1 MSMLDSFFSKG
12 SFKGSK
18 CKTLLKLTIPRIKL
32 LRNRREI
39 HIKQMRRD
47 IAKLLETGQEATARI
62 RVEHI
67 IREEK
72 MMAAQE
78 IIELFCELV
87 VVRLPIIEAQRECP
101 LDLKEAI
108 SSLCFAAPR
117 CADLPELIQVQM
129 AFAAKY
135 GKEFV
140 AAATELMP
148 ECGVNRQLIE
158 HLSVRAPSPD
168 VKLNLLKEIAE
179 EHELDWDPT
188 ASETELLK
196 PHEDLL
202 NGPSQ
207 FSSTSIPL
215 PQEKHEESVRTPLE
229 QTHDEQSDSD
239 ADYDLLDLPEVPN
252 SSIQPTVPSETVLRT
267 EMLPF
272 PASALSDLNNESE
285 TRFGSNDDFPYKP
298 DKMLDKSATEEKQF
312 LPFMSPP
319 AATAAVVVKESGPP
333 PPGTKTAVEYE
344 AKESSPLPVP
354 RTKTGITDDLQDVLA
369 AAQAAAES
377 AERAAAVART
387 AASLAQLRISELI
400 RKQNEDESTD
410 NPFSGDNHRS
420 ETPETPNLDRQSSAQ
435 DHEGGFNSSSPPPQ
449 LFSPHQPQRLPS
461 MDDGFM
467 SYPNLFTSRSPDE
480 LSRAQSFADN
490 VRSSDDH

>member
-1 MSMLDSFFSKG
+1 MDSFFSKG
-12 SFKGSK
+12 SFKASK

-87 VVRLPIIEAQRECP
+87 VVRLPIIESQRECP

-129 AFAAKY
+129 AFAGKY

-158 HLSVRAPSPD
+158 HLSVRAPAPE

-202 NGPSQ
+202 NGPTQLASPKL
-207 FSSTSIPL
+207 PL
-215 PQEKHEESVRTPLE
+215 PEEKFEEPVHTTSE
-229 QTHDEQSDSD
+229 GIHNEQSDSD
-239 ADYDLLDLPEVPN
+239 EEYDMLDLPEVPN
-252 SSIQPTVPSETVLRT
+252 SLVQPTAPSESVSRP

-272 PASALSDLNNESE
+272 PPSALSDLNDEADNILE
-285 TRFGSNDDFPYKP
+285 
-298 DKMLDKSATEEKQF
+298 KSTPKENEEKQF
-312 LPFMSPP
+312 LPFISPP
-319 AATAAVVVKESGPP
+319 SETFMV
-333 PPGTKTAVEYE
+333 
-344 AKESSPLPVP
+344 KESSPSPQ
-354 RTKTGITDDLQDVLA
+354 TKTTVDHDLQTSTVKENNQLLRTRTGIKDDLQDVLV

-377 AERAAAVART
+377 AERAAAAARA
-387 AASLAQLRISELI
+387 AASLAQVRISELV
-400 RKQNEDESTD
+400 RKQNMYETNE
-410 NPFSGDNHRS
+410 NPFSTVNH
-420 ETPETPNLDRQSSAQ
+420 EPITPEKSNLDHQ
-435 DHEGGFNSSSPPPQ
+435 DSVHNSSSPTQ
-449 LFSPHQPQRLPS
+449 SMTSHQPQRLPS

-467 SYPNLFTSRSPDE
+467 SYPNLFTSRGPGE
-480 LSRAQSFADN
+480 LSRDSSFADN
-490 VRSSDDH
+490 SRSNDGH

>member
-1 MSMLDSFFSKG
+1 MDSFFAKG
-12 SFKGSK
+12 AFKASK

-87 VVRLPIIEAQRECP
+87 VVRLPIIESQRECP

-129 AFAAKY
+129 AFTGKY

-168 VKLNLLKEIAE
+168 VKLKMLKEIAE

-202 NGPSQ
+202 NGPTQLASPKL
-207 FSSTSIPL
+207 PL
-215 PQEKHEESVRTPLE
+215 PEEKHEETVHTTS
-229 QTHDEQSDSD
+229 QQIDNDQSDSD
-239 ADYDLLDLPEVPN
+239 AEFDILDFPKVPN
-252 SSIQPTVPSETVLRT
+252 SSVHPTAPSETVSRP

-272 PASALSDLNNESE
+272 PPSALSDLNDEPVITS
-285 TRFGSNDDFPYKP
+285 P
-298 DKMLDKSATEEKQF
+298 KSAPTETGEKQF
-312 LPFMSPP
+312 LPFISPP
-319 AATAAVVVKESGPP
+319 SDTVAPKENIQSPQLKTFVNDDTQAAPVKESIR
-333 PPGTKTAVEYE
+333 V
-344 AKESSPLPVP
+344 S
-354 RTKTGITDDLQDVLA
+354 RTRTGIKDDLQDVLA
-369 AAQAAAES
+369 AAQAAAVS
-377 AERAAAVART
+377 AERAAAAARA
-387 AASLAQLRISELI
+387 AASLAQVRISELVK
-400 RKQNEDESTD
+400 RQNEYESNE
-410 NPFSGDNHRS
+410 NPFSGDNNEPLTPPLKSNVDHQ
-420 ETPETPNLDRQSSAQ
+420 ETFS
-435 DHEGGFNSSSPPPQ
+435 SSSPTSQ
-449 LFSPHQPQRLPS
+449 SMTSHQPQRLAS

-467 SYPNLFTSRSPDE
+467 SYPNLFTSRGQGE
-480 LSRAQSFADN
+480 LSRDSSFADN
-490 VRSSDDH
+490 SRSNEDH